1 MDDMKLS
8 ERLARVKAAMEAWGW
23 PGFEPWVESARA
35 KDPEAVRD
43 LLAAFVIQLR
53 ELSFPSSPISITLA
67 HFISDA
73 LAAYLGGDEQTLDKA
88 FGVAKGRGAPATAT
102 ADHVELARKM
112 VQITRNIPPR
122 EPAWVANSVMPST
135 AAWKAIFQAAQD
147 EGWPVTDDSE
157 LRKIYK
163 KFAAT
168 ALGESI
174 ARRLD
179 DADHRRLKL
188 RQLRLR
194 RKQRPQ
200 ARHLRELQKPIGRGG
215 NSS

>member
-1 MDDMKLS
+1 MSDSKPPD
-8 ERLARVKAAMEAWGW
+8 RLDRVKAAMEAWGW
-23 PGFEPWVESARA
+23 AGFEPWVETARA

-53 ELSFPSSPISITLA
+53 ELSFPSSPISIVLA
-67 HFISDA
+67 HFVSDA

-88 FGVAKGRGAPATAT
+88 FGVAKGRGAPVTAT

-112 VQITRNIPPR
+112 VQITRNIPSR
-122 EPAWVANSVMPST
+122 KRAWATNSVMPST
-135 AAWKAIFQAAQD
+135 TAWKVVFQTAQD

-163 KFAAT
+163 KFSAT

-179 DADHRRLKL
+179 DADHRRLML
-188 RQLRLR
+188 RQLRLQ
-194 RKQRPQ
+194 RKQLRQ
-200 ARHLRELQKPIGRGG
+200 ARRLRELQKPIGKGG